1 MNVTTYL
8 QFAASLVFVLA
19 LIGLAAVLARRL
31 GLVQGTRG
39 ASGARRLG
47 IVEVLPLDG
56 RRRLVLVRRDQT
68 EHLVIL
74 SASGEQLIEAGI
86 CRTDGDTFA
95 TTLAVTTLA
104 PTEVPPSDALP
115 TSGQQP
121 APHASGATA
130 T

>member
-19 LIGLAAVLARRL
+19 LIGVAAVLARRL
-31 GLVQGTRG
+31 GFGQGGRG
-39 ASGARRLG
+39 SSGARRLG

-56 RRRLVLVRRDQT
+56 RRRLVLLRRDET

-74 SASGEQLIEAGI
+74 SAGSEQLIEAGI
-86 CRTDGDTFA
+86 RRTGRDTFA
-95 TTLAVTTLA
+95 TTLARAEAL
-104 PTEVPPSDALP
+104 PTDALP
-115 TSGQQP
+115 TGGQQP
-121 APHASGATA
+121 VPLASGAAA